1 MHNGCEHKGNGC
13 GLKRHMVAVASVMC
27 YPGGV
32 GSSCLAPVA
41 TASSSG
47 GCRGRFL
54 SVASAAVFTALA
66 ARLSNDSALV
76 YALVSRPA
84 RALID
89 ARCQSIAHRQVFGTP
104 EEAAAASRELEQ
116 LLGVTG
122 VTCNKG
128 NN

>member
-1 MHNGCEHKGNGC
+1 MHNGCGHKGNGC

-47 GCRGRFL
+47 DRRGRFL
-54 SVASAAVFTALA
+54 SVASAAVFTAL
-66 ARLSNDSALV
+66 V

-84 RALID
+84 PPDYRMMAHWALMD
-89 ARCQSIAHRQVFGTP
+89 ARCQSIAHREVFGTR

-122 VTCNKG
+122 VTRNKS